1 MTKLD
6 DLQQPLNSM
15 ERFLYAI
22 AVRQNIII
30 EQNNSII
37 EHLAKRDNVATTNNV
52 SDESPIEATIA
63 AVEAPKPAPRKR
75 APRKKV
81 EETKGEE

>member
-1 MTKLD
+1 MKTKLD
-6 DLQQPLNSM
+6 DLQPPLNSM

-22 AVRQNIII
+22 AVRQDIII

-52 SDESPIEATIA
+52 SDETPIK
-63 AVEAPKPAPRKR
+63 AVVEEAPKPAPRKR

>member
-6 DLQQPLNSM
+6 DVQTPLNSM

-22 AVRQNIII
+22 VVRQDIII

-37 EHLAKRDNVATTNNV
+37 EHLSKQGGVATTTHINEETV
-52 SDESPIEATIA
+52 VQPEPTP
-63 AVEAPKPAPRKR
+63 APVPTPRKR
-75 APRKKV
+75 APRKPKV
-81 EETKGEE
+81 EE